1 MVYPEDLPDNECF
14 FRENA
19 ICLRKHRNDE
29 LDELDKDMA
38 ELLQL
43 TSPSDVNDYFIFCSH
58 PVDKEDWFFALCS
71 ASCLRNDQS
80 PEQHDAALV
89 DPCTLTS
96 RP

>member
-29 LDELDKDMA
+29 LDEDMA

-43 TSPSDVNDYFIFCSH
+43 TGPSDANDYFIFCSR

-71 ASCLRNDQS
+71 ASRLRSDQS
-80 PEQHDAALV
+80 PKQRDAALV
-89 DPCTLTS
+89 DPCTLNS